1 MRPVRLPWRRQ
12 DVGGIAI
19 AEAAEIAEASE
30 RPERPDPAGR
40 SEPAEATELE
50 LPSLAELRSEIEEL
64 SETNRAYPDP
74 DRERAILRARHLAG
88 IRLID
93 EAPPAPQFPDPE
105 RVVLADGDPLPE
117 FRREELTPRL
127 LRAAILRDGCV
138 LVRELIPRQ
147 LALDLADGI
156 DTAYAR
162 REAAEA
168 GERPDDAYYDEFVPH
183 DRFGGPMWRS
193 WIKEGGG
200 LLGADSP
207 TLTFRFIEALH
218 ERGIDRLVGGYLGEP
233 PLVSAHKTTMRKA
246 EPSVSGAWHQDG
258 RFMGPVR
265 ALNLWLSL
273 SRCGDEAPGLDIVP
287 IRLDDYV
294 ATGTEGAALT
304 WTISDEQ
311 AQRAARQSSIIRPIF
326 EPGDAL
332 LFDELFLHKT
342 GSDPAMPKPR
352 YAVENWFF
360 GGSAFPADYAPIAV

>member
-1 MRPVRLPWRRQ
+1 VRLPWHRR
-12 DVGGIAI
+12 DDGAAAV
-19 AEAAEIAEASE
+19 AEP
-30 RPERPDPAGR
+30 PEP
-40 SEPAEATELE
+40 EF
-50 LPSLAELRSEIEEL
+50 PSLAKLRSEIDEL
-64 SETNRAYPDP
+64 SAANRADPDP

-93 EAPPAPQFPDPE
+93 EAPAAPRFPDAGGVVVPE
-105 RVVLADGDPLPE
+105 GDPLPE
-117 FRREELTPRL
+117 FRREDLTPEL
-127 LRAAILRDGCV
+127 LRAAILRDGCI

-162 REAAEA
+162 REANEA
-168 GERPDDAYYDEFVPH
+168 GGSPDDAYYDEFVPH

-207 TLTFRFIEALH
+207 TLAFRFMEALRD
-218 ERGIDRLVGGYLGEP
+218 RGIDRLVSGYLDEP
-233 PLVSAHKTTMRKA
+233 ALVSAHKTTMRKA

-287 IRLDDYV
+287 IRLEDYV

-304 WTISDEQ
+304 WTISEEQ
-311 AQRAARQSSIIRPIF
+311 AQRAARQSSIVRPIF

-332 LFDELFLHKT
+332 FFDELFLHKT

-360 GGSAFPADYAPIAV
+360 GGSAFPAEYAPIAI